1 MMRQLLPQQLYIY
14 ILKKNA
20 TENFNSCKIWKKKE
34 EKKIIQPNVFQYEKK
49 RKNVKKEI
57 PTIRERV
64 NLL

>member
-1 MMRQLLPQQLYIY
+1 MRQLLPQPLYIY
-14 ILKKNA
+14 IWEKTLQKISTRAKFEKK
-20 TENFNSCKIWKKKE
+20 EE